1 MDSIIIL
8 LIIVLL
14 FSTVQAASNV
24 ASNVAVTKAANVNEN
39 KTFKLGSS
47 LTLAGEGIRSKGP
60 IKVYSCGLY
69 FDKNAVIKSV
79 SSLKGKTASELL
91 NSRDFENALINGNFN
106 KNVILKMLRNVSGK
120 TMATALSDSVKPKMS
135 GKDSKQLN
143 ELTELLLT
151 SLKDGAKTGMV
162 LSFEG
167 TSSSLTV
174 KVNGNKKGS
183 IYSPTL
189 CKAFIDVYVGKDCV
203 SSSLKSNLAKVVS
216 TWL

>member
-1 MDSIIIL
+1 MDSILIL

-24 ASNVAVTKAANVNEN
+24 ASNVAVTKSEN
-39 KTFKLGSS
+39 KTFKLGSPS

-60 IKVYSCGLY
+60 IKVYSCELY

-79 SSLKGKTASELL
+79 SSLKGKSLL

-120 TMATALSDSVKPKMS
+120 TMATALSDSVKPRMR

-167 TSSSLTV
+167 TSSLTV
-174 KVNGNKKGS
+174 KLDGNKKGS

>member
-1 MDSIIIL
+1 MDSILIL

-24 ASNVAVTKAANVNEN
+24 ASNVAVTKSANVNEN
-39 KTFKLGSS
+39 KTFKLGSPS
-47 LTLAGEGIRSKGP
+47 ISLAGEGIRSKGP
-60 IKVYSCGLY
+60 IKVYSCELY

-79 SSLKGKTASELL
+79 SSLKGKTVKELL

-120 TMATALSDSVKPKMS
+120 TMATALSDSVKPRMR

-162 LSFEG
+162 LSFEA
-167 TSSSLTV
+167 TSSLTV